1 MGTAERRERER
12 EELKNLILDAAKE
25 LFIEKGLDQTTMR
38 NIADKINY
46 SVGTVYLYY
55 KDKDAIL
62 FEINNSG
69 FNLLKQ
75 YMAESILI
83 SEEPYQQLVNI
94 AHAYVKFAFENRELY
109 DLMFIMTAPIDHVCK
124 DKHGVEWEGQDAFGF
139 LQIIVQRSL
148 DNNCIVDG
156 DPKILSVLFWSVV
169 HGISSLYI
177 RDRLNVLGEPDIED
191 IMNKVQVTF
200 LDMIKR

>member
-1 MGTAERRERER
+1 MGTAERREKER
-12 EELKNLILDAAKE
+12 EELKKLILDAAKE

-46 SVGTVYLYY
+46 SVGTVYLYFN
-55 KDKDAIL
+55 DKDAIM

-75 YMAESILI
+75 YMAEAMLV
-83 SEEPYQQLVNI
+83 SEDPYQQLVDV
-94 AHAYVKFAFENRELY
+94 AYGYVKFAFENRELY

-124 DKHGVEWEGQDAFGF
+124 HCDGIGWEGQDAFGF
-139 LQIIVQRSL
+139 LQIIVQRCL
-148 DNNCIVDG
+148 DNNSIVKG
-156 DPKILSVLFWSVV
+156 DPKILSILFWSVV

-177 RDRLNVLGEPDIED
+177 RDRLNVLGEPDIKD
-191 IMNKVQVTF
+191 IMNKVQATF
-200 LDMIKR
+200 LDIIKR